1 VLEHIIY
8 ALRTRDAYFW
18 ATHAGAELDLMVIIA
33 GNRHGFEFKYRD
45 APGRKRSMHIAVE
58 DLGLEHLWVVY
69 PGDQKYKLDDK
80 ITVIPL
86 AEIAQLAETGT
97 IT

>member
-1 VLEHIIY
+1 
-8 ALRTRDAYFW
+8 
-18 ATHAGAELDLMVIIA
+18 
-33 GNRHGFEFKYRD
+33 
-45 APGRKRSMHIAVE
+45 MHIAVE